1 MSEHDAFDR
10 VLAAV
15 HAATLDETR
24 WPAASALIDKACGL
38 TGNGLMVADGPAN
51 DVRALFVGLYYRGQ
65 RRADLE
71 REYLTTYHP
80 VRLEFPILSG
90 ESAPPVWRQPNV
102 DHVGSW
108 RATAP
113 RRPAAPSRHV
123 CSVRCSTAT
132 RYPPNARRTE
142 AKCTRLSV
150 LARQAAVAVERLAAS
165 GRLPVA
171 CIAVSARQTAA
182 SVAVGSA
189 RGDHWPDERVALP
202 RVVVVYPRGAEPGLA
217 RPARRRRR
225 CLQGRPPVGRAA
237 AAGQP
242 AGVLMASPRTV
253 SGRASAERG
262 RSQRAYCGGGCLT
275 GCCRD
280 YDRPHATRPGPPAVA
295 AHHRQSGDPDRI
307 PAARRAQ
314 RPAHGRPLG
323 ESDRHHRAPGISRSW
338 QQNGRRTAQ

>member
-165 GRLPVA
+165 GRLPVEGV
-171 CIAVSARQTAA
+171 AVSARQTAA

-237 AAGQP
+237 GSRAAFWRPNGVPEDGFRSRQRGARPRPQP
-242 AGVLMASPRTV
+242 
-253 SGRASAERG
+253 
-262 RSQRAYCGGGCLT
+262 
-275 GCCRD
+275 
-280 YDRPHATRPGPPAVA
+280 TRILWWGTS
-295 AHHRQSGDPDRI
+295 HRILSRL
-307 PAARRAQ
+307 
-314 RPAHGRPLG
+314 RPA
-323 ESDRHHRAPGISRSW
+323 SRHAPRSSSSRCGSSTPV
-338 QQNGRRTAQ
+338 R

>member
-90 ESAPPVWRQPNV
+90 ESAPPVWCQPNV

-113 RRPAAPSRHV
+113 RRHGATAPGRTVAACVQRALLDSHP
-123 CSVRCSTAT
+123 
-132 RYPPNARRTE
+132 
-142 AKCTRLSV
+142 
-150 LARQAAVAVERLAAS
+150 
-165 GRLPVA
+165 
-171 CIAVSARQTAA
+171 VSAK
-182 SVAVGSA
+182 
-189 RGDHWPDERVALP
+189 
-202 RVVVVYPRGAEPGLA
+202 
-217 RPARRRRR
+217 RP
-225 CLQGRPPVGRAA
+225 
-237 AAGQP
+237 
-242 AGVLMASPRTV
+242 
-253 SGRASAERG
+253 ED
-262 RSQRAYCGGGCLT
+262 GG
-275 GCCRD
+275 
-280 YDRPHATRPGPPAVA
+280 
-295 AHHRQSGDPDRI
+295 
-307 PAARRAQ
+307 
-314 RPAHGRPLG
+314 
-323 ESDRHHRAPGISRSW
+323 
-338 QQNGRRTAQ
+338 

>member
-1 MSEHDAFDR
+1 MAR
-10 VLAAV
+10 VASPTRPLA
-15 HAATLDETR
+15 
-24 WPAASALIDKACGL
+24 
-38 TGNGLMVADGPAN
+38 
-51 DVRALFVGLYYRGQ
+51 
-65 RRADLE
+65 
-71 REYLTTYHP
+71 

-113 RRPAAPSRHV
+113 RRPAAPSRPV

-165 GRLPVA
+165 GRLPVE
-171 CIAVSARQTAA
+171 CVAVSARQTAA

-202 RVVVVYPRGAEPGLA
+202 RGVVVYPRGADPGLA

-237 AAGQP
+237 GSRAACWRP
-242 AGVLMASPRTV
+242 DGVTEDGV
-253 SGRASAERG
+253 
-262 RSQRAYCGGGCLT
+262 RSRQCGA
-275 GCCRD
+275 
-280 YDRPHATRPGPPAVA
+280 RPQQTRILWWGTS
-295 AHHRQSGDPDRI
+295 HRMLSRF
-307 PAARRAQ
+307 
-314 RPAHGRPLG
+314 RPA
-323 ESDRHHRAPGISRSW
+323 SRHAPRSSSRGGSSPPV
-338 QQNGRRTAQ
+338 R

>member
-1 MSEHDAFDR
+1 M
-10 VLAAV
+10 
-15 HAATLDETR
+15 
-24 WPAASALIDKACGL
+24 
-38 TGNGLMVADGPAN
+38 
-51 DVRALFVGLYYRGQ
+51 
-65 RRADLE
+65 
-71 REYLTTYHP
+71 
-80 VRLEFPILSG
+80 RLEFPILSG

-171 CIAVSARQTAA
+171 CVAVLARQTAA

-202 RVVVVYPRGAEPGLA
+202 RGVVVYPCGAEPGLA

-262 RSQRAYCGGGCLT
+262 RSQRAYCGGGRLT
-275 GCCRD
+275 GFCRD
-280 YDRPHATRPGPPAVA
+280 SDRPHATRPGPPAA
-295 AHHRQSGDPDRI
+295 GAHHRQSGDPDRI

-314 RPAHGRPLG
+314 RPAHGRPLR

-338 QQNGRRTAQ
+338 QQNGRITAQ

>member
-1 MSEHDAFDR
+1 MLAGRPLMAR
-10 VLAAV
+10 VASPTRPLA
-15 HAATLDETR
+15 
-24 WPAASALIDKACGL
+24 
-38 TGNGLMVADGPAN
+38 
-51 DVRALFVGLYYRGQ
+51 
-65 RRADLE
+65 
-71 REYLTTYHP
+71 

-108 RATAP
+108 RARAP

-123 CSVRCSTAT
+123 CSGRCSTAT

-171 CIAVSARQTAA
+171 CVAVSARQTAA
-182 SVAVGSA
+182 SVAVGRA

-202 RVVVVYPRGAEPGLA
+202 RGVVVYPCGAEPGLA

-237 AAGQP
+237 GSRAA
-242 AGVLMASPRTV
+242 
-253 SGRASAERG
+253 
-262 RSQRAYCGGGCLT
+262 CW
-275 GCCRD
+275 
-280 YDRPHATRPGPPAVA
+280 RPHGVPEDGVRSRQRGARPRPQPTRILWWGTSHRMLSRFRPASRHAPRSSSRA

-314 RPAHGRPLG
+314 RPAHGRPLRA
-323 ESDRHHRAPGISRSW
+323 SDRHHRAPGISRSW

>member
-113 RRPAAPSRHV
+113 GRTVAACVQRALLDSHP
-123 CSVRCSTAT
+123 
-132 RYPPNARRTE
+132 
-142 AKCTRLSV
+142 
-150 LARQAAVAVERLAAS
+150 
-165 GRLPVA
+165 
-171 CIAVSARQTAA
+171 VSAKRPEDGGSVHTIVRVGA
-182 SVAVGSA
+182 S
-189 RGDHWPDERVALP
+189 
-202 RVVVVYPRGAEPGLA
+202 
-217 RPARRRRR
+217 RR
-225 CLQGRPPVGRAA
+225 C
-237 AAGQP
+237 
-242 AGVLMASPRTV
+242 
-253 SGRASAERG
+253 
-262 RSQRAYCGGGCLT
+262 
-275 GCCRD
+275 CCRT
-280 YDRPHATRPGPPAVA
+280 TR
-295 AHHRQSGDPDRI
+295 R
-307 PAARRAQ
+307 
-314 RPAHGRPLG
+314 
-323 ESDRHHRAPGISRSW
+323 
-338 QQNGRRTAQ
+338 

>member
-1 MSEHDAFDR
+1 MSGPPR
-10 VLAAV
+10 V
-15 HAATLDETR
+15 R
-24 WPAASALIDKACGL
+24 SASARCCGSCASRIPNSLGRIRPTCVASAQCGPRRVVARHGARPHRRGMCAAC
-38 TGNGLMVADGPAN
+38 VA
-51 DVRALFVGLYYRGQ
+51 
-65 RRADLE
+65 
-71 REYLTTYHP
+71 
-80 VRLEFPILSG
+80 
-90 ESAPPVWRQPNV
+90 RQPP
-102 DHVGSW
+102 GI
-108 RATAP
+108 RQTP
-113 RRPAAPSRHV
+113 GGRRL
-123 CSVRCSTAT
+123 
-132 RYPPNARRTE
+132 
-142 AKCTRLSV
+142 KCTRLSV

-171 CIAVSARQTAA
+171 CVAVSARQTAA
-182 SVAVGSA
+182 SVAVGRA

-225 CLQGRPPVGRAA
+225 CLQRTTACRGAA

-262 RSQRAYCGGGCLT
+262 RGRSQRAYCGGGRLT

-280 YDRPHATRPGPPAVA
+280 SDRPHATRPGPPAAA
-295 AHHRQSGDPDRI
+295 AHHRQSGDPDRS
-307 PAARRAQ
+307 PAAGRAQ

-338 QQNGRRTAQ
+338 QQNGRITAQ

>member
-71 REYLTTYHP
+71 RDYLTTYHP

-113 RRPAAPSRHV
+113 GRTVAACVQRALLDSHPVSAKRPEDGGYVHTIVRVGASSR
-123 CSVRCSTAT
+123 CCCRT
-132 RYPPNARRTE
+132 ARR
-142 AKCTRLSV
+142 
-150 LARQAAVAVERLAAS
+150 
-165 GRLPVA
+165 
-171 CIAVSARQTAA
+171 
-182 SVAVGSA
+182 
-189 RGDHWPDERVALP
+189 
-202 RVVVVYPRGAEPGLA
+202 
-217 RPARRRRR
+217 
-225 CLQGRPPVGRAA
+225 
-237 AAGQP
+237 
-242 AGVLMASPRTV
+242 
-253 SGRASAERG
+253 
-262 RSQRAYCGGGCLT
+262 
-275 GCCRD
+275 
-280 YDRPHATRPGPPAVA
+280 
-295 AHHRQSGDPDRI
+295 
-307 PAARRAQ
+307 
-314 RPAHGRPLG
+314 
-323 ESDRHHRAPGISRSW
+323 
-338 QQNGRRTAQ
+338 

>member
-1 MSEHDAFDR
+1 MVS
-10 VLAAV
+10 LAS
-15 HAATLDETR
+15 H
-24 WPAASALIDKACGL
+24 
-38 TGNGLMVADGPAN
+38 GPAMMRRSVICSSSES
-51 DVRALFVGLYYRGQ
+51 VRPHEPETQETLPSHGREELANGSAGRMTGARSGSARGRFQ
-65 RRADLE
+65 VIRDRMIVTSA
-71 REYLTTYHP
+71 R

-142 AKCTRLSV
+142 AQCTRLSV

-171 CIAVSARQTAA
+171 CVAVSARQTAA
-182 SVAVGSA
+182 SVAVGRA

-225 CLQGRPPVGRAA
+225 CLQGRPPVGAPRQPGSLLASSWRPRGRCPVAPARSEAEAA
-237 AAGQP
+237 ANAHIVVGDVSPDVVEIPTGLTPRAQVLQP
-242 AGVLMASPRTV
+242 RRLITASPVIPIGVPPLVVRSVQHTV
-253 SGRASAERG
+253 GRSASQTVITAHPASAG
-262 RSQRAYCGGGCLT
+262 AG
-275 GCCRD
+275 
-280 YDRPHATRPGPPAVA
+280 
-295 AHHRQSGDPDRI
+295 
-307 PAARRAQ
+307 
-314 RPAHGRPLG
+314 
-323 ESDRHHRAPGISRSW
+323 
-338 QQNGRRTAQ
+338 NRTAE